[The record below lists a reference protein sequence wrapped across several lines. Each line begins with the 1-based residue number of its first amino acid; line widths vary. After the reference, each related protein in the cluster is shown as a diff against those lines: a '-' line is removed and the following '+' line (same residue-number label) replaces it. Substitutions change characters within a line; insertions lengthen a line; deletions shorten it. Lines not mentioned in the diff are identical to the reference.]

1 MNLAQALQRAQLLGL
16 DRMDAQVILLHTLK
30 LSEHDRAWLL
40 AHNLDP
46 LDAATNDVFNCAL
59 KRRLAG
65 EPMAYITGHQEF
77 YGLRLQV
84 DARVL
89 VPRPDTETLVD
100 WTLQLLQTCAKASI
114 IDLGT
119 GSGAIAL
126 ALKHQRPHW
135 QVRAVDFST
144 DALAVA
150 QANADALQ
158 IDVQLSQGAWLQG
171 VTQCFDAIVSNP
183 PYIAEYDPHLPALR
197 HEPQQALTSGT
208 EGLDDLRS
216 IIQQAPAHL
225 LEGGW
230 LLLEHGFDQ
239 AVAVRNL
246 LHAAGFMHVQSRCD
260 LAGIARCSAGRWQ
273 SSSVSAA

>member
-1 MNLAQALQRAQLLGL
+1 MNLAQALLHAQALGL
-16 DRMDAQVILLHTLK
+16 DRLEAQILLLHTLK
-30 LSEHDRAWLL
+30 RSEHDRAWLL

-46 LDAATNDVFNCAL
+46 LDTAARDVFDCAL
-59 KRRLAG
+59 QRFLAG

-100 WTLQLLQTCAKASI
+100 WTLQLLHARERACI
-114 IDLGT
+114 LDLGT

-126 ALKHQRPHW
+126 ALKHQRADW
-135 QVRAVDFST
+135 QVHAIDFST
-144 DALAVA
+144 EALAVA
-150 QANADALQ
+150 QANATALQ
-158 IDVQLSQGAWLQG
+158 VDVQFSQGAWLLG
-171 VTQCFDAIVSNP
+171 VTQRFDAIVSNP
-183 PYIAEYDPHLPALR
+183 PYIAEHDPHLPALR

-216 IIQQAPAHL
+216 IIQQAPAQL

-239 AVAVRNL
+239 AAAVRNL
-246 LHAAGFMHVQSRCD
+246 LHAAGFMQVQSRCD
-260 LAGIARCSAGRWQ
+260 LAGIARCSGGCWH
-273 SSSVSAA
+273 SSAVSAA

>member
-1 MNLAQALQRAQLLGL
+1 MNLTQAILHAQSLGL
-16 DRMDAQVILLHTLK
+16 DRLEAQILLLHTLK
-30 LSEHDRAWLL
+30 RAEHDRAWLL
-40 AHNLDP
+40 AHNHDP
-46 LDAATNDVFNCAL
+46 LDAAARDVFNSAL
-59 KRRLAG
+59 QRRLAG
-65 EPMAYITGHQEF
+65 APIAYITGHQEF

-89 VPRPDTETLVD
+89 VPRPDTETLVE
-100 WTLQLLQTCAKASI
+100 WTLQLLEARAQVRI
-114 IDLGT
+114 LDLGT

-135 QVRAVDFST
+135 QVHAIDFST

-150 QANADALQ
+150 QANADTLR

-171 VTQCFDAIVSNP
+171 VTQHFDAIVSNP
-183 PYIAEYDPHLPALR
+183 PYIAENDPHLPALR
-197 HEPQQALTSGT
+197 HEPLQALTSGT

-216 IIQQAPAHL
+216 IIQQAPAQL

-239 AVAVRNL
+239 ATAVRNL
-246 LHAAGFMHVQSRCD
+246 LHAAGFMQVQSRCD
-260 LAGIARCSAGRWQ
+260 LAGIARCSGGRWQ